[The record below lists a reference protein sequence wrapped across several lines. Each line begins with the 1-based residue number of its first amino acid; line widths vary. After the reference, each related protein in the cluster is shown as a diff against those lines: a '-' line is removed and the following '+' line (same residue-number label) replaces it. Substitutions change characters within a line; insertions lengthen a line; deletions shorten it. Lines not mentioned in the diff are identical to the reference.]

1 MSTVNQP
8 YRALSSTSCSNYA
21 PAYRWYFLA
30 SFVRFAPRG
39 SNKNRETPSLRTRIS
54 PYQCDGMVIEAKS
67 SNKRGGA
74 RGGRLRQEPKVNRPS
89 PISSI
94 SKIGSLNRFPD
105 KEYANDLL
113 HQVVKL
119 TAPLIHERG
128 FKIGTLCEMY
138 PKSGNLLGLNVNGG
152 QKILLR
158 LRYHSNSRLFLPMG
172 DLIGTFLH
180 ELTHNLYGAHDAKF
194 YKYLDELKE
203 RYEYLQMRGSSAS
216 MNGYVCEEEKLGGSN
231 GGFYVS
237 EREKRIRAVSKVKYI
252 GESKKL
258 GGGSIQKAGN
268 GARSKLS
275 IRELMLEAAERRA
288 RDSKW
293 CPSERKEKEVE
304 PDDDELDIVPVLD
317 DELSEQ
323 SGSLRKEFV
332 DIVDLT
338 SEMDENPQEI
348 IVIDASEEG
357 KKLETNEMKPILK
370 RLNLGNKSGESRL
383 VSFGLLPSLEEGEFK
398 AEKPNEHQDHNT
410 GQIYYVTSTS
420 PRSFFQEGE
429 KYPRRKL
436 VADLDFN
443 QIIHYSP
450 KENTLPQVS
459 AKNANEIPDNIEKGA
474 TTTGQIRHPK
484 AKKGGAD
491 KTQKKPKGKI
501 QNEEEDKELD
511 SHSRSGLPSPTV
523 SKPKRGDTKT
533 PKSHHTATT
542 KKKPTKRKLTK
553 VEETKSDQPRKV
565 VRSVEFSDLLD

>member
-1 MSTVNQP
+1 
-8 YRALSSTSCSNYA
+8 
-21 PAYRWYFLA
+21 
-30 SFVRFAPRG
+30 
-39 SNKNRETPSLRTRIS
+39 
-54 PYQCDGMVIEAKS
+54 MVIEAKS
-67 SNKRGGA
+67 SNKGGGA
-74 RGGRLRQEPKVNRPS
+74 RGGKPRQQPKVNRPS

-113 HQVVKL
+113 HQVAKL

-128 FKIGTLCEMY
+128 FKVGTLCEMY

-158 LRYHSNSRLFLPMG
+158 LRYHSNSRSFLPMG

-216 MNGYVCEEEKLGGSN
+216 MNGYVCEEEKLGGSQ

-258 GGGSIQKAGN
+258 GGGGIQKAGN
-268 GARSKLS
+268 GARSKMS

-293 CPSERKEKEVE
+293 CPSERREKEAE
-304 PDDDELDIVPVLD
+304 PDDEELDIVPVLD
-317 DELSEQ
+317 DEISELP
-323 SGSLRKEFV
+323 GGLRKEFV

-338 SEMDENPQEI
+338 SEMDETPQEI
-348 IVIDASEEG
+348 VVIDASEEG
-357 KKLETNEMKPILK
+357 KKLETSEMKPILK
-370 RLNLGNKSGESRL
+370 RSNSGNKSGESRS

-398 AEKPNEHQDHNT
+398 AEKRNVHQDHNN

-450 KENTLPQVS
+450 KEKNTPYTPPQ
-459 AKNANEIPDNIEKGA
+459 AKSSKEILDRNENDTTATSNIP
-474 TTTGQIRHPK
+474 HPK

-491 KTQKKPKGKI
+491 NTQKKSKGKL
-501 QNEEEDKELD
+501 QNDEKDKESD
-511 SHSRSGLPSPTV
+511 SHSRSVLPSPVV
-523 SKPKRGDTKT
+523 SKPKRGNAKK
-533 PKSHHTATT
+533 PESHHKATT
-542 KKKPTKRKLTK
+542 KKKPAKRKSAK
-553 VEETKSDQPRKV
+553 AEETKSDQPRKV